1 MDEEKIWMT
10 FLSHAFRHVSSF
22 SQPDSSDVYTTYK
35 GIIPSMQFW
44 QGLGFKPLK
53 LVNDNAIFIHFEW
66 CVIYQIKP

>member
-22 SQPDSSDVYTTYK
+22 SQPDSSDVYTKYK

-44 QGLGFKPLK
+44 QGLGFKL
-53 LVNDNAIFIHFEW
+53 
-66 CVIYQIKP
+66 